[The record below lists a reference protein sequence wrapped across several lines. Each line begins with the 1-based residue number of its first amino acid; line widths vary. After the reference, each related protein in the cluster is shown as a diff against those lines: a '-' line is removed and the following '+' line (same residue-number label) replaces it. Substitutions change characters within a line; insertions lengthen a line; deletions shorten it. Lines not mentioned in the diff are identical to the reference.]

1 MFVRTL
7 NIQVPYPIQFS
18 DNPNTIELYP
28 ILTNEQFAY
37 EFAKSKKLIYDSII
51 CNCGRIMQIQKN
63 NSFKCCE
70 CFACKCGM
78 KASIFTFSYFMY
90 SKISINI
97 EMHIIYCWALE
108 YSVKNAFAEIQIGYN
123 TISSRF
129 KQLRE
134 ACLGYLSGQNQPVIG
149 GKNKTVEIDETC
161 ISHRKYNRGRLISEV
176 WIFGGICREDNQ
188 VFAVVVP
195 DRTWETLFNE
205 IIKHVAPGTRIYS
218 DSWRAYRGIDKFE
231 YEHFT
236 VDHSKNFVDP
246 QTKCHTQHIERL
258 WKELKKPMKRYE
270 GTRKENVKR
279 YLGEFLWRRNEING
293 ISPFYA
299 ALKLL
304 SDTHFIPN
312 DDDNNDNDE

>member
-1 MFVRTL
+1 M
-7 NIQVPYPIQFS
+7 
-18 DNPNTIELYP
+18 
-28 ILTNEQFAY
+28 
-37 EFAKSKKLIYDSII
+37 
-51 CNCGRIMQIQKN
+51 
-63 NSFKCCE
+63 
-70 CFACKCGM
+70 
-78 KASIFTFSYFMY
+78 
-90 SKISINI
+90 
-97 EMHIIYCWALE
+97 
-108 YSVKNAFAEIQIGYN
+108 
-123 TISSRF
+123 
-129 KQLRE
+129 
-134 ACLGYLSGQNQPVIG
+134 
-149 GKNKTVEIDETC
+149 
-161 ISHRKYNRGRLISEV
+161 